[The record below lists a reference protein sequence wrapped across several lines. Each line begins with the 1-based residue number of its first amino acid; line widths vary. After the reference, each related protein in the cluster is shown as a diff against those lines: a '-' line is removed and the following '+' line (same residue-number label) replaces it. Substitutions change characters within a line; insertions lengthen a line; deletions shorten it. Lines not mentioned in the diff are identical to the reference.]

1 MKILLLLIAGIACG
15 ADKNIL
21 LVAGKPSHPPGQH
34 EHNAGVR
41 LLAKWLNTVPGVRAT
56 ASYGGAWPG
65 DAEFDKADAILFFSD
80 GGDRHF
86 GFAEGHPAVI
96 SKVAKRGAGLMF
108 LHYAVEPPEKRGHE
122 EMLEWLGGYF
132 EPYYS
137 INPHWDANYV
147 ALPKHPVMNGVL
159 PFQLRD
165 EWYYNMRFRD
175 GKKGVTDLLVATP
188 PVSTIGADGIR
199 SGNPEVRKKAGQPQT
214 VAWAYL
220 RPGGGRSI
228 GLTGGHFH
236 KNLADDNWR
245 KVLLNGLLWVAKAP
259 VPKGGVSVTVTAAE
273 LSEGLDPKPVPA
285 SPGN

>member
-1 MKILLLLIAGIACG
+1 MRFLLLLMVSLACA

-41 LLAKWLNTVPGVRAT
+41 LLTKWLNTVPGVKAT
-56 ASYGGAWPG
+56 ATYGGEWPS
-65 DAEFDKADAILFFSD
+65 DAAFDQADAILFFSD

-86 GFAEGHPAVI
+86 GFADGHPAAI

-108 LHYAVEPPEKRGHE
+108 LHYAVEPPEKSGHA

-137 INPHWDANYV
+137 INPHWDAKYS
-147 ALPKHPVMNGVL
+147 ALPKHPVMNGVK
-159 PFQLRD
+159 PFELRD

-188 PVSTIGADGIR
+188 PASTVGKDGIR
-199 SGNPEVRKKAGQPQT
+199 SGNAEVRKQIGQPQT
-214 VAWAYL
+214 TAWAYL
-220 RPGGGRSI
+220 RPGGGRSV

-236 KNLADDNWR
+236 KNLGDDNWR
-245 KVLLNGLLWVAKAP
+245 KVLLNGLLWVAKSP
-259 VPKGGVSVTVTAAE
+259 VPKSGVTVTVTPEE
-273 LSEGLDPKPVPA
+273 LAEGLDPKPAPA
-285 SPGN
+285 RKGD